1 PGRSRAAAR
10 PAGAV
15 VNLLSVNW
23 LWTNTAVALLL
34 ALLVAAG
41 CRIARPRP
49 AIAHALW
56 LLVLLRLC
64 LPPWLAVPLPIV
76 WRGAGAAAPQVVDL
90 SSDAVRLAAP
100 PAPVV
105 APIVAIGAVP
115 FTSTGTSTGT
125 SAGTWL
131 WFGGSSA
138 MALLALASMWRGF
151 RRYGAAPQPA
161 VWVAAE
167 VRTLAAQLGVR
178 APALADDP
186 SASTPFV
193 WPFGRPLLVVSTHAL
208 AAMAP
213 PARMAVLAHELGHL
227 ARRDHWWLHGELLC
241 AIAFFWHPLFWLL
254 RARVREQAEL
264 ACDAWALAA
273 APAARR
279 SYASALIDA
288 LAREHPAPAVPV
300 LAARPAA
307 RRLIERRLSMI
318 LHESVPCRLPRLA
331 LAGVA
336 SLALCLAVAPVRAQ
350 GRGESPRVEIR
361 VDGRRLEDL
370 SDAERERVLQ
380 RLGVTGEALRLV
392 QKARALEHT
401 GTSADEPQEP
411 KPKPRPKPKANR
423 PAADVDLQDTTAG
436 VQDQVRAALD
446 EARREIRSDAD
457 LRELGIT
464 KQVEGLIDSLGGR
477 GDFQQSLGEV
487 IAGAM
492 KGAAKMAKREV
503 QQDPDLKK
511 LGIADSLGSLIDG
524 LAGDRRLQEG
534 LQQIVQQAL
543 KSAAVAA
550 KVEIAED
557 GDLKK
562 LGITADV
569 SALLDDLGNGK
580 LDLGGHLPKL
590 IEKAMQGA
598 LQGAKFEVR
607 IGDDEPDGEQP
618 VEKRKEKAKD
628 DKAKDRPKAKDQPKR
643 RVF

>member
-1 PGRSRAAAR
+1 VS
-10 PAGAV
+10 
-15 VNLLSVNW
+15 W

-41 CRIARPRP
+41 CRLARPRP

-56 LLVLLRLC
+56 LLALLRLC
-64 LPPWLAVPLPIV
+64 LPPWLAVPLPV
-76 WRGAGAAAPQVVDL
+76 AWAGAGAEAGAAPQIVDL
-90 SSDAVRLAAP
+90 STAVRVAAP
-100 PAPVV
+100 PPTIGPAV
-105 APIVAIGAVP
+105 AAAGPGTPGWTATA
-115 FTSTGTSTGT
+115 TGL
-125 SAGTWL
+125 WL
-131 WFGGSSA
+131 GGSSVV
-138 MALLALASMWRGF
+138 ALLALASLLRGF

-161 VWVAAE
+161 AWVVAEVAA
-167 VRTLAAQLGVR
+167 LAAHLGVR

-193 WPFGRPLLVVSTHAL
+193 WPFGRPVLVVSTHAL

-213 PARMAVLAHELGHL
+213 PARSAVLAHELGHL
-227 ARRDHWWLHGELLC
+227 ARRDHWWLHGELLG

-279 SYASALIDA
+279 PYASALIDA

-331 LAGVA
+331 LAGLA

-350 GRGESPRVEIR
+350 GRGEPPRVEIR

-370 SDAERERVLQ
+370 SDTERERVLQ

-392 QKARALEHT
+392 QKARSLERT
-401 GTSADEPQEP
+401 AVAADEPQEP
-411 KPKPRPKPKANR
+411 KPAPEKRGRAPKQKAKA
-423 PAADVDLQDTTAG
+423 PSDEDAAG
-436 VQDQVRAALD
+436 VQERVRAALD
-446 EARREIRSDAD
+446 EARREIAGDKD

-464 KQVEGLIDSLGGR
+464 QQVEGLIDSLGGK

-487 IAGAM
+487 IAGALR
-492 KGAAKMAKREV
+492 GAAKMAKREV

-511 LGIADSLGSLIDG
+511 LGIADSVGSLIDG
-524 LAGDRRLQEG
+524 LATDRRLQEG

-550 KVEIAED
+550 KVEISED

-580 LDLGGHLPKL
+580 LDLGEHLPKL

-598 LQGAKFEVR
+598 LQGAKLEVR
-607 IGDDEPDGEQP
+607 FGDDETSAEGQP
-618 VEKRKEKAKD
+618 AEPRKDKGKGKAKD
-628 DKAKDRPKAKDQPKR
+628 KATDRTGANDQPKR
-643 RVF
+643 RVY